1 MKNSPVTEYNDFG
14 EVLELD
20 HVPTDAPNPPIT
32 PNFPF
37 GSSCE
42 IAGDY
47 VQK

>member
-20 HVPTDAPNPPIT
+20 HVPTDAPIT
-32 PNFPF
+32 PNFSF